1 MCGQRRDRT
10 RRNYR
15 RKTGLFSSLCE
26 IFSIFSNFMFFSR
39 PTHFSS
45 LSLFCRQIKII
56 SFLVSLNRRGKKHN
70 REEGEKE
77 EDKEEDKEEERY
89 R

>member
-1 MCGQRRDRT
+1 MCVVRGERERP
-10 RRNYR
+10 
-15 RKTGLFSSLCE
+15 LFITLCDFFN
-26 IFSIFSNFMFFSR
+26 FSIFMCFLVQH
-39 PTHFSS
+39 TSS

-77 EDKEEDKEEERY
+77 EDKEEEDKEEEEER
-89 R
+89 

>member
-1 MCGQRRDRT
+1 MCGQRRET
-10 RRNYR
+10 ELGITE
-15 RKTGLFSSLCE
+15 KTGASFH
-26 IFSIFSNFMFFSR
+26 FVRFFQFFDFYVFSR
-39 PTHFSS
+39 PQHTSS

-77 EDKEEDKEEERY
+77 EDKEEEDKEEEEER
-89 R
+89 

>member
-1 MCGQRRDRT
+1 MCGQRRDR
-10 RRNYR
+10 
-15 RKTGLFSSLCE
+15 KTGLFSLCVTVCQ
-26 IFSIFSNFMFFSR
+26 FVRFFQFFNFYLFFTTR
-39 PTHFSS
+39 FLSS
-45 LSLFCRQIKII
+45 LCRQIKII
-56 SFLVSLNRRGKKHN
+56 SFLVSLNRIGKKYN

>member
-1 MCGQRRDRT
+1 MCSQRRE
-10 RRNYR
+10 
-15 RKTGLFSSLCE
+15 RKASFHH
-26 IFSIFSNFMFFSR
+26 FVRFFQFFDFYVFSR

-77 EDKEEDKEEERY
+77 EDKEEDKEEEEEER
-89 R
+89 

>member
-1 MCGQRRDRT
+1 MCGQRRDRGGDFF
-10 RRNYR
+10 N
-15 RKTGLFSSLCE
+15 
-26 IFSIFSNFMFFSR
+26 FSIFILFSR

-77 EDKEEDKEEERY
+77 EDKEEDKEEEEER
-89 R
+89 

>member
-1 MCGQRRDRT
+1 
-10 RRNYR
+10 
-15 RKTGLFSSLCE
+15 L
-26 IFSIFSNFMFFSR
+26 FSR

-77 EDKEEDKEEERY
+77 EDKEEEDKEEEEEH
-89 R
+89 

>member
-1 MCGQRRDRT
+1 MCGQRREREASFHFFSF
-10 RRNYR
+10 Y
-15 RKTGLFSSLCE
+15 LFSYKNTLP
-26 IFSIFSNFMFFSR
+26 FL
-39 PTHFSS
+39 S
-45 LSLFCRQIKII
+45 LSSNQNQLIP
-56 SFLVSLNRRGKKHN
+56 LVSLNRRGKKHN

>member
-1 MCGQRRDRT
+1 MWSEERDRT
-10 RRNYR
+10 RNYR
-15 RKTGLFSSLCE
+15 KDRGLFSLCA
-26 IFSIFSNFMFFSR
+26 IFSIFRFLFFVFSSIQH
-39 PTHFSS
+39 TSS

-77 EDKEEDKEEERY
+77 EEKEEDKEEEER
-89 R
+89 

>member
-10 RRNYR
+10 RMNYR
-15 RKTGLFSSLCE
+15 KDRGLFSLCE
-26 IFSIFSNFMFFSR
+26 IFSIFQFFVFSR

-77 EDKEEDKEEERY
+77 EDKEEDKEEEEER
-89 R
+89 

>member
-1 MCGQRRDRT
+1 VRFFQFFDF
-10 RRNYR
+10 YFV
-15 RKTGLFSSLCE
+15 FSSVQH
-26 IFSIFSNFMFFSR
+26 
-39 PTHFSS
+39 TSS

-77 EDKEEDKEEERY
+77 EDKEEEDKEEEER
-89 R
+89 

>member
-1 MCGQRRDRT
+1 VVRGEKERPLFTFFLFICFRT
-10 RRNYR
+10 
-15 RKTGLFSSLCE
+15 KTRFLSSL
-26 IFSIFSNFMFFSR
+26 
-39 PTHFSS
+39 
-45 LSLFCRQIKII
+45 CRQIKIN

>member
-10 RRNYR
+10 RRNY

-26 IFSIFSNFMFFSR
+26 IFSIIFRFLCVFSSIQH
-39 PTHFSS
+39 TSS

-56 SFLVSLNRRGKKHN
+56 SFLVSLNRRGKNHN

-77 EDKEEDKEEERY
+77 EEEEEEEER
-89 R
+89 